1 MGYSRARAIHALQLN
16 KMEVAQATDWLVRN
30 SASDI
35 PVVPSP
41 PSMSKSLP
49 NKQTPT
55 ASKKRSSPTSSVKS
69 AKSRCVDSQAL
80 RNLKEMGFKEEDIV
94 HALQLTGNNQQEACE
109 WLLGEKKEPLSTMR
123 LSKNSKLYKDLFS
136 DPVVQLGLTSPHN
149 LQVLEDMLRNPELVS
164 QYFNDPEVGP
174 LLLHISKIT
183 IGHGGRMKN
192 T

>member
-16 KMEVAQATDWLVRN
+16 KMEITQATDWLMRN
-30 SASDI
+30 SSCEI
-35 PVVPSP
+35 PAVSANK
-41 PSMSKSLP
+41 KSLP
-49 NKQTPT
+49 NKRT
-55 ASKKRSSPTSSVKS
+55 ALSSRKRSSPTSSVKGV
-69 AKSRCVDSQAL
+69 KSRSIDSQAL

-94 HALQLTGNNQQEACE
+94 HALQLTGNNQQEACD
-109 WLLGEKKEPLSTMR
+109 WLLGEKTESISTMR

-174 LLLHISKIT
+174 LLLHISQIT
-183 IGHGGRMKN
+183 IGHGGRIKN

>member
-16 KMEVAQATDWLVRN
+16 KMEVTQATDWLVRN
-30 SASDI
+30 SSCDI
-35 PVVPSP
+35 PAVSGNR
-41 PSMSKSLP
+41 KSLP
-49 NKQTPT
+49 NKRT
-55 ASKKRSSPTSSVKS
+55 ALSSKKRSSPTSSVKGV
-69 AKSRCVDSQAL
+69 KSRSIDSQAL

-94 HALQLTGNNQQEACE
+94 HALQLTGNNPQEACD
-109 WLLGEKKEPLSTMR
+109 WLLGEKTESISTMR

-174 LLLHISKIT
+174 LLLHISQIT
-183 IGHGGRMKN
+183 IGHGGRIKN